1 MFCFPDRQDS
11 RSHSSRRS
19 SPESER
25 QARSRA
31 GSYDSR
37 ERDRDRDQLD
47 RERERNRQLQNQ
59 QPQPREWEPEPRD
72 WGGRALRSNRETVRE
87 RDMKERERLLPE
99 GPLAHDKMDR
109 DRGERGRERE
119 RILPF
124 NLQTHREP
132 KSRAEVKMERVEYEA
147 LLPRE
152 ALIDVEKSVNSSHLQ
167 GEASQPEKMEDL
179 GGKLSFKLCYT
190 ID

>member
-1 MFCFPDRQDS
+1 MFCFSDRQDS

-59 QPQPREWEPEPRD
+59 QRDWEPEPRD
-72 WGGRALRSNRETVRE
+72 WGGRALRGNREPVRE
-87 RDMKERERLLPE
+87 REIRERERLLPE
-99 GPLAHDKMDR
+99 GPLGHDKID
-109 DRGERGRERE
+109 RERE

-124 NLQTHREP
+124 NIQAHREP
-132 KSRAEVKMERVEYEA
+132 KSKAEVKMERIEYEP

-152 ALIDVEKSVNSSHLQ
+152 ALINAEKPVNSSIMQ
-167 GEASQPEKMEDL
+167 GELSQPEKIDGVE
-179 GGKLSFKLCYT
+179 GKSSSTLLYFRLIYR
-190 ID
+190 